1 MNPKHRRPLT
11 NMSNNYSKI
20 NVHINW
26 EQYAKTTAP
35 LIPTPRFIYTRLSSV
50 VKKIFCCEY
59 DMYKYKV
66 ESNGLIDDGKP
77 SVAKQNPSYGSNE
90 G

>member
-1 MNPKHRRPLT
+1 
-11 NMSNNYSKI
+11 
-20 NVHINW
+20 
-26 EQYAKTTAP
+26 
-35 LIPTPRFIYTRLSSV
+35 
-50 VKKIFCCEY
+50 
-59 DMYKYKV
+59 MYKYKV